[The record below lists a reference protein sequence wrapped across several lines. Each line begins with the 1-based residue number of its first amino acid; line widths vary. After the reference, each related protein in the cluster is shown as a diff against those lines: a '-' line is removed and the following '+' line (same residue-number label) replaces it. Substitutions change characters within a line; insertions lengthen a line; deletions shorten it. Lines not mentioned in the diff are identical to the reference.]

1 MKKIAVLLLCF
12 ITMNSFSQ
20 KNNEYQFGELKNEEL
35 NLIKY
40 KPDTS
45 ANAVVLYES
54 GYSVFKLKDD
64 KVIISTKHYKKIK
77 IFNREGYKHASFSIP
92 LYKNKTGQESVVG
105 IKAITHNNLN
115 RTFLTNSQI
124 FEEQVSEN
132 WKAIKF
138 TMPNLKEGCIIEV
151 EYSLE
156 TPFKF
161 NLTGWEFQSDIPKI
175 FSQYKA
181 SIPGNYFYY
190 RILIGF
196 LKLKTNSSTIKKDCF
211 SVPGNAGSANC
222 EEITYAMENIPAFE
236 VEEYMTDKENFIS
249 KIKFELSEFLWFDG
263 TKEKYTTTW
272 EAVDREFKTDKDIG
286 GQFKKTKLFSDKLP
300 PEIKLLNSDL
310 EKAKAVYT
318 FIQNHFTWNS
328 KYGIFGNV
336 KLKEAF
342 ENKVGNVGE
351 INISL
356 INALKAAGLNA
367 ELILI
372 STRENGFPTKLH
384 PVISDFNYIIAKV
397 TIENKTY
404 LLDATNKLAP
414 FGLLPFK
421 CLNGFGRAMD
431 FENESYWIDIV
442 PVNDSK
448 TDLSVS
454 IKLNDDGTFNGKYK
468 KESFGYHALF
478 RREKIQ
484 NKSNDAIISEFESN
498 FNNLEVIDY
507 KIENQNDL
515 EKPLVE
521 IINVLIKNDDNAS
534 THYLNPFFDEQFK
547 QNPFK
552 QENRMYPIDFG
563 YPKEYNIDFS
573 LELPPNYGIKSF
585 PESKAYALAKNDA
598 QFKLIMKN
606 NGGNKIILN
615 STIIIDKPVFNN
627 LEYEA
632 LKTLFNHIINSQKT
646 YLIIQKKIAA
656 IDNKMESAIN

>member
-1 MKKIAVLLLCF
+1 MKKIAILLLSF
-12 ITMNSFSQ
+12 ITINSFSQ
-20 KNNEYQFGELKNEEL
+20 KNTEYTFGELKNEEL
-35 NLIKY
+35 NLKIY
-40 KPDTS
+40 NLDTI
-45 ANAVVLYES
+45 ANALVLYES
-54 GYSVFKLKDD
+54 GYTVFKIKND

-77 IFNREGYKHASFSIP
+77 IFNREGFKHASFSIR
-92 LYKNKTGQESVVG
+92 LYNNKTGFESVDE
-105 IKAITHNNLN
+105 IKAITHNHLHK
-115 RTFLTNSQI
+115 TFLSKSEI
-124 FEEQVSEN
+124 FEVKVSEN
-132 WKAIKF
+132 WKEVKF
-138 TMPNLKEGCIIEV
+138 TMPNLKEGSIVEV
-151 EYSLE
+151 EYTLE

-181 SIPGNYFYY
+181 SIPGNYFYNRKLNGY
-190 RILIGF
+190 

-211 SVPGNAGSANC
+211 SIPGNAGSANC
-222 EEITYAMENIPAFE
+222 EEITYVMENIPAFE
-236 VEEYMTDKENFIS
+236 VEEYMTDKENFMS

-300 PEIKLLNSDL
+300 SEIKLLNSDL
-310 EKAKAVYT
+310 EKAKAVYS
-318 FIQNHFTWNS
+318 FIQNHFTWNT
-328 KYGIFGNV
+328 KYGIFGNIN
-336 KLKEAF
+336 LKEAF

-356 INALKAAGLNA
+356 INALKATGLSA
-367 ELILI
+367 ELILL

-384 PVISDFNYIIAKV
+384 PVITDFNYIIAKV
-397 TIENKTY
+397 TIDNKTY

-414 FGLLPFK
+414 FGLLPFN

-442 PVNDSK
+442 PLNTSK
-448 TDLSVS
+448 TNLSVS
-454 IKLNDDGTFNGKYK
+454 LKLNDDGTFKGEYK
-468 KESFGYHALF
+468 KESYGYHALF
-478 RREKIQ
+478 RREIIL
-484 NKSNDAIISEFESN
+484 NKSNDAIISEFERN

-507 KIENQNDL
+507 KIENQTDF

-521 IINVLIKNDDNAS
+521 IINVLIKNDENAS
-534 THYLNPFFDEQFK
+534 IHYLNPFFDEQFK

-585 PESKAYALAKNDA
+585 PESKAYALAKNNA

-606 NGGNKIILN
+606 HDGNKVILN
-615 STIIIDKPVFNN
+615 STIIIDKPVFSNFD
-627 LEYEA
+627 YEA

-646 YLIIQKKIAA
+646 YLIIQKKIAV
-656 IDNKMESAIN
+656 IDNKMESAIK

>member
-1 MKKIAVLLLCF
+1 
-12 ITMNSFSQ
+12 
-20 KNNEYQFGELKNEEL
+20 
-35 NLIKY
+35 
-40 KPDTS
+40 
-45 ANAVVLYES
+45 
-54 GYSVFKLKDD
+54 
-64 KVIISTKHYKKIK
+64 
-77 IFNREGYKHASFSIP
+77 
-92 LYKNKTGQESVVG
+92 
-105 IKAITHNNLN
+105 
-115 RTFLTNSQI
+115 
-124 FEEQVSEN
+124 
-132 WKAIKF
+132 
-138 TMPNLKEGCIIEV
+138 
-151 EYSLE
+151 
-156 TPFKF
+156 
-161 NLTGWEFQSDIPKI
+161 
-175 FSQYKA
+175 
-181 SIPGNYFYY
+181 
-190 RILIGF
+190 
-196 LKLKTNSSTIKKDCF
+196 
-211 SVPGNAGSANC
+211 
-222 EEITYAMENIPAFE
+222 
-236 VEEYMTDKENFIS
+236 
-249 KIKFELSEFLWFDG
+249 
-263 TKEKYTTTW
+263 
-272 EAVDREFKTDKDIG
+272 AVDREFKTDKDIG

-318 FIQNHFTWNS
+318 FIQNHFTWNT
-328 KYGIFGNV
+328 KFGIFGNV

-356 INALKAAGLNA
+356 INALKTAGLKA

-384 PVISDFNYIIAKV
+384 PVITDFNYIIAKV

-442 PVNDSK
+442 PINNSK
-448 TDLSVS
+448 SDLSVS
-454 IKLNDDGTFNGKYK
+454 LKLNEDGTFNGKYK

-478 RREKIQ
+478 RREMIQ

-507 KIENQNDL
+507 KIENQNDI

-521 IINVLIKNDDNAS
+521 IINVLIKNDDKAT

-573 LELPPNYGIKSF
+573 LELPPNYAIKSF
-585 PESKAYALAKNDA
+585 PESKAYALSKSNA

-606 NGGNKIILN
+606 NDGNKVILN
-615 STIIIDKPVFNN
+615 SSIIIDKPVFSNFD
-627 LEYEA
+627 YEA